1 MYHFH
6 LINCTLFFSTT
17 ILPAQLVDLTKS
29 RIHWNAKW
37 WWLNDCD
44 LVGTFRANNKTH
56 TTMSSIS
63 DTLHSSFLFTSPFH
77 PPTSM
82 SSTFSSAT
90 AYFSGLFII
99 GTFFFSANMFPR
111 NVVDNFDFVLLK
123 VTLLIDLCNGFN
135 GDGRIEENRRKILEG
150 PLSMKIWT
158 NGEWTSPKCPVSIPN
173 PLV

>member
-77 PPTSM
+77 PPHIHVYDFFLSNC
-82 SSTFSSAT
+82 
-90 AYFSGLFII
+90 LFFWLIYHRH
-99 GTFFFSANMFPR
+99 FFFSANMFPR

-135 GDGRIEENRRKILEG
+135 GDRRIEENRRKILEG
-150 PLSMKIWT
+150 PLSVKIWT
-158 NGEWTSPKCPVSIPN
+158 NGEWKSPKCPVSIPN